1 MALKIPPPL
10 NTILAIGNFDGVHL
24 GHQAVLTRASQ
35 HAVEQN
41 THASALTFEPHPRQ
55 YFKPHEPLFRLT
67 PKAIKV
73 SLLQAYGM
81 AHTHVLAFD
90 EPFATLSADDFM
102 KQILHERL
110 AVKGVVIG
118 HDFHF
123 GAHRGGTPETLQ
135 HWCQTR
141 NITCDIVA
149 PVGDESS
156 LLISSTR
163 IRQALSEGNIALAN
177 TLLGYVWRICGTVI
191 HGEKRGR
198 DLGFPTANIAL
209 DPACQLKHGIYAV
222 RVHVKG
228 DAKGEA
234 RLWHGAASFGRR
246 PTFDNGAPLLEIYV
260 LDFSGDLYGQVL
272 QVEFVAFIREEARFD
287 TLETLITQMHQD
299 VAQVRSHLSYE
310 QHTS

>member
-35 HAVEQN
+35 RAVEQN

-55 YFKPHEPLFRLT
+55 YFKPSEPLFRLT
-67 PKAIKV
+67 PHAIKV

-81 AHTHVLAFD
+81 THTHVIPFD
-90 EPFATLSADDFM
+90 QPFAHLSAQDFLE
-102 KQILHERL
+102 QILYEKLH
-110 AVKGVVIG
+110 VKGVVIG

-123 GAHRGGTPETLQ
+123 GAQRGGTPEVLKQ
-135 HWCQTR
+135 WCQSR
-141 NITCDIVA
+141 KITCDIVE
-149 PVGDESS
+149 PVHGVSAS
-156 LLISSTR
+156 IVSSTS
-163 IRQALSEGNIALAN
+163 IRQALREGNIALAN
-177 TLLGYVWRICGTVI
+177 TLLGHTWRVSGIVI

-222 RVHVKG
+222 RVRVEG
-228 DAKGEA
+228 VSEV
-234 RLWHGAASFGRR
+234 WHGAASFGRR

-260 LDFSGDLYGQVL
+260 LDFSGDLYEQTL
-272 QVEFVAFIREEARFD
+272 QVEFCAFIREEARFE
-287 TLETLITQMHQD
+287 TLESLIIQMHHD
-299 VAQVRSHLSYE
+299 VAHVRSVLS
-310 QHTS
+310 